1 MPNACTFRRAPYAM
15 HLPQCDASCSLRAD
29 AQHSTQYMPRI
40 GTPECVR
47 RNTSLRTCI
56 THAGDDGDDWAD
68 DLAAM
73 LEARGDELRTGVGA
87 KQGPAWEPRA

>member
-1 MPNACTFRRAPYAM
+1 M
-15 HLPQCDASCSLRAD
+15 
-29 AQHSTQYMPRI
+29 
-40 GTPECVR
+40 R